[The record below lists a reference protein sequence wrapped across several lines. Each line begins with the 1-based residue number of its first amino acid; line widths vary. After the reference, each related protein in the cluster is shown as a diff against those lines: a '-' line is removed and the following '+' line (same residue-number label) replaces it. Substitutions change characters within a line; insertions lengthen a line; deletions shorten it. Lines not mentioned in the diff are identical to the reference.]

1 MAQSKGHT
9 PADIFKIEESFGLRF
24 EQPDSKFIED
34 LQLKVDKIAKSLGK
48 SPFKLQVP
56 ERGLLTQSITTEQ
69 RKVFD
74 EILGPMYAKSK
85 VKAQNLLRSVPI
97 VESGERMLSI
107 KETLDKEGLV
117 ATYSATPFHQACGD
131 WAGKPRVFWLREQ
144 VMGKVIEASRAL
156 GEVGIC
162 LHFEDAFR
170 PEGVQEG
177 LFKRR
182 FEWVMKDHPSWELEK
197 VYEESRSKT
206 TIAPYLAGH
215 KGGASIDVTLRDQNG
230 EQLPLGNQYPEGG
243 MLVFLDCPYLTKE
256 EWATRQLFRAPFY
269 LLDFYVNP
277 AEDWHVD
284 FGGLN
289 HPTASENN
297 EGYNAIYGPIKGFN
311 QKTGEIFPYD
321 TSDYYKDFYS
331 MGQLEEWMKN

>member
-1 MAQSKGHT
+1 VTQAERNI
-9 PADIFKIEESFGLRF
+9 PADIAKIEESFGLRF
-24 EQPDSKFIED
+24 EQPDHNFIAG
-34 LQLKVDKIAKSLGK
+34 LQEKIDRISRTLGK
-48 SPFKLQVP
+48 SNFLVSPPQ
-56 ERGLLTQSITTEQ
+56 RGLLTQSITTEQ

-74 EILGPMYAKSK
+74 EVLGPIYAKGK
-85 VKAQNLLRSVPI
+85 VEAQNLLRSVPI

-107 KETLDKEGLV
+107 EETLEREGLS
-117 ATYSATPFHQACGD
+117 ATYSETPFHQACGD

-144 VMGKVIEASRAL
+144 VMGKVAQASRAL
-156 GEVGIC
+156 GEVGAY

-182 FEWVMKDHPSWELEK
+182 FEWVVRDHPDWELEK
-197 VYEESRSKT
+197 VYEETRSKT

-230 EQLPLGNQYPEGG
+230 DQLPLGNQYPEGG

-289 HPTASENN
+289 HPTISMNN
-297 EGYNAIYGPIKGFN
+297 EGYHAIYGPIKGFD
-311 QKTGEIFPYD
+311 QATGAIEPYD
-321 TSDYYKDFYS
+321 SSDYYKDFYS
-331 MGQLEEWMKN
+331 MEQLEGWIQK